1 MQRANALEKTLM
13 LGKIEGRRRRGQQR
27 MRWLDSIT
35 HSMDMSLSRLQEIV
49 RDRGTW
55 RAAVHGVTKS
65 WTWLSE
71 WTATMDCRWAKSET
85 GKSSLQHQM
94 LLIPKASAWTAG
106 HLRSRPRS
114 QRSPCSLCWS
124 TTMTWLGRTTSLVRP
139 GLTWRTASTASTE
152 PSVACRV
159 SMRCKFLFLWSHCWC
174 PEAAAQALGRPPKT
188 QF

>member
-1 MQRANALEKTLM
+1 MEKTLM

-35 HSMDMSLSRLQEIV
+35 DSMDMSLSRLQEIV
-49 RDRGTW
+49 RDRGAW

-71 WTATMDCRWAKSET
+71 WTATMDCRQAKSET

-114 QRSPCSLCWS
+114 QRSPCSPCWS

-139 GLTWRTASTASTE
+139 GLTWRTASTANTE

-159 SMRCKFLFLWSHCWC
+159 SLRCKFLFLWSLCWC